1 MTHTVHSEWVGI
13 KLICCPLSWK
23 HEWGLRIPNVKHR
36 QFDIYSWSFAFLSP
50 YFCNYLF
57 S

>member
-1 MTHTVHSEWVGI
+1 MTHTVQSEWVGI